1 MTHLRCLI
9 SASIAAGLVLALA
22 PSSAIGE
29 VCENFEEKRENKPAT
44 CRRLWEAVG
53 LPTFGGDAD
62 VDATIVCHTAYVV
75 SHNNER
81 KTPDWVIERL
91 TRAQAKGEFD
101 RPSTKFKSETGVCD
115 NAAAKD
121 DQYKSSTYDRGHQA
135 PSADFSSNEDLM
147 VESFI
152 LSNAV
157 PQEGLGFNR
166 GIWKDFEALVRKLAI
181 DRGEIYVITGPIYDD
196 GTVTPAISKHNNA
209 CRNAIAFVAPR
220 RDQICGKTRRCAE
233 GEGVA
238 VPIGLFKIIHD
249 PKNNR
254 TNAYVMPNVDHRGRE
269 KTRAI
274 EFIKKFRTT
283 VRSVERSTGLS
294 FLSALPERTRRQ
306 QVEECV
312 ATMLH

>member
-1 MTHLRCLI
+1 MTRLRRLI
-9 SASIAAGLVLALA
+9 PAGLAATLLA
-22 PSSAIGE
+22 SSAMAQE
-29 VCENFEEKRENKPAT
+29 VCPNLTETRENNPAT
-44 CRRLWEAVG
+44 CRRLWEAIG
-53 LPTFGGDAD
+53 LPTHGSDAD
-62 VDATIVCHTAYVV
+62 VEAITVCHTAYVL

-91 TRAQAKGEFD
+91 TRAQAKGGLD
-101 RPSTKFKSETGVCD
+101 RPSTKFKSETAVCD

-135 PSADFSSNEDLM
+135 PSADFSADEELM

-157 PQEGLGFNR
+157 PQQGLGFNR

-181 DRGEIYVITGPIYDD
+181 ERGELYVITGPIYDD
-196 GTVTPAISKHNNA
+196 NEAATPTIAKHNNA
-209 CRNAIAFVAPR
+209 CGNAIAFERPR
-220 RDQICGKTRRCAE
+220 RDQICGKSKKCDDK
-233 GEGVA
+233 GVA

-249 PKNNR
+249 PKNKR
-254 TNAYVMPNVDHRGRE
+254 TNAYVMPNIDHRGGE

-283 VRSVERSTGLS
+283 VRAVERSTGLT

-306 QVEECV
+306 QVEECI